1 MSATI
6 SVVVPTYNSA
16 SVIAN
21 CLASLQSQ
29 RLAPIDVVVS
39 DGGSTDGTVA
49 IAKGFGATVIQGQ
62 ANRSR
67 QRNAGALAAT
77 GEYVVFIDADMR
89 LTPGV
94 LEECVASFRESD
106 AALVIP
112 EVDIGESFW
121 ARVRGFERSFYQD
134 AWWLQAAR
142 CYRKS
147 QFIEVRG
154 FDVGLIGPEDWDLD
168 ERIRSFGS
176 VRRIKATIEHDEGQ
190 SSLRSLLHKK
200 THYASSFDD
209 FRQRHPER
217 ATLCF
222 SRRRRIESILSQ
234 PSKVAS
240 HPLLAMGLLCLGATE
255 SLIVKRTSVARSSS
269 VTEQPIDSAL
279 NPITDDFHE

>member
-16 SVIAN
+16 SVIGN
-21 CLASLQSQ
+21 CLTSLQSQ

-39 DGGSTDGTVA
+39 DGGSTDATIA
-49 IAKGFGATVIQGQ
+49 IAEGCGATVIHGQ
-62 ANRSR
+62 ANRSW

-77 GEYVVFIDADMR
+77 GKYVVFIDADMR
-89 LTPGV
+89 LTPRV
-94 LEECVASFRESD
+94 LEECVESFRSSD

-134 AWWLQAAR
+134 DWWLQAAR

-176 VRRIKATIEHDEGQ
+176 VRRINATIEHDEGH
-190 SSLRSLLHKK
+190 SSLRELLRKK

-217 ATLCF
+217 ASLCF
-222 SRRRRIESILSQ
+222 SRRRRIMSITSQ
-234 PSKVAS
+234 PERIAS
-240 HPLLAMGLLCLGATE
+240 HPLLSLGLLCLGGAE
-255 SLIVKRTSVARSSS
+255 SLILRRTLSGRSAAVA
-269 VTEQPIDSAL
+269 EQPMPSFL
-279 NPITDDFHE
+279 NPIPDELRQ

>member
-49 IAKGFGATVIQGQ
+49 SAKGFGATVIQGQ

-89 LTPGV
+89 LTPRV
-94 LEECVASFRESD
+94 LEECVESFCESD

-176 VRRIKATIEHDEGQ
+176 VRSIKATIEHDEGQ

-222 SRRRRIESILSQ
+222 SRRRRIRLFI
-234 PSKVAS
+234 SKPVQIVS
-240 HPLLAMGLLCLGATE
+240 HPLLALGLLCLGGAE
-255 SLIVKRTSVARSSS
+255 SLIVKGSLNDRSAT
-269 VTEQPIDSAL
+269 VVEQPIDSTL
-279 NPITDDFHE
+279 NPILGDGGE

>member
-29 RLAPIDVVVS
+29 HLAPIDVVVS
-39 DGGSTDGTVA
+39 DGGSTDATLA

-94 LEECVASFRESD
+94 LEECVESFRESV

-112 EVDIGESFW
+112 EVDIGQSFW

-134 AWWLQAAR
+134 SWWLQAAR

-147 QFIEVRG
+147 QFIKIRG

-176 VRRIKATIEHDEGQ
+176 VRRINANIEHDEGETTFRT
-190 SSLRSLLHKK
+190 LIHKK
-200 THYASSFDD
+200 VHYASTFEE
-209 FRQRHPER
+209 FRQRHPDR
-217 ATLCF
+217 ASLCF
-222 SRRRRIESILSQ
+222 SRRRRIGSIISQ
-234 PSKVAS
+234 PSKVVS
-240 HPLLAMGLLCLGATE
+240 HPLLTMGLLCLGGAE
-255 SLIVKRTSVARSSS
+255 SLIVKGTLNNRLTSVA
-269 VTEQPIDSAL
+269 EQPIDSTL
-279 NPITDDFHE
+279 NPILGDGDE

>member
-29 RLAPIDVVVS
+29 RLPPIDVVVS
-39 DGGSTDGTVA
+39 DGGSTDATMA
-49 IAKGFGATVIQGQ
+49 IAKRFGATVIQGQ

-94 LEECVASFRESD
+94 LEECVESFRGSD

-121 ARVRGFERSFYQD
+121 ARVRGFERSFYRD

-147 QFIEVRG
+147 QFIEMRG
-154 FDVGLIGPEDWDLD
+154 FDVGLIGTEDWDLD
-168 ERIRSFGS
+168 ERVRLFGN
-176 VRRIKATIEHDEGQ
+176 VRRIVSIIEHDEGK
-190 SSLRSLLHKK
+190 SSLRRLMRKK
-200 THYASSFDD
+200 AFYAASFDAM
-209 FRQRHPER
+209 RQRHPQR
-217 ATLCF
+217 ANLCF
-222 SRRRRIESILSQ
+222 SRSLRITAILSQ
-234 PSKVAS
+234 PQRLLL
-240 HPLLAMGLLCLGATE
+240 HPLLSLGLLYLGGAE
-255 SLIVKRTSVARSSS
+255 SLLIHRPISQHS
-269 VTEQPIDSAL
+269 VTSTEIPLDPSM
-279 NPITDDFHE
+279 NPLAKGGRT

>member
-1 MSATI
+1 MSTTI

-39 DGGSTDGTVA
+39 DGGSTDATMA
-49 IAKGFGATVIQGQ
+49 IADGFGATVIQGQ

-154 FDVGLIGPEDWDLD
+154 FDVGLIGGEDWDLD
-168 ERIRSFGS
+168 ERIRRFGS
-176 VRRIKATIEHDEGQ
+176 VRRISASLQHDEGKASFRTLMQ
-190 SSLRSLLHKK
+190 KK
-200 THYASSFDD
+200 THYASSLED

-217 ATLCF
+217 ASLCL
-222 SRRRRIESILSQ
+222 SRRGRIESIISQ
-234 PSKVAS
+234 PSKLVR
-240 HPLLAMGLLCLGATE
+240 HPILVMGLICIGSAET
-255 SLIVKRTSVARSSS
+255 LIMKRSSTARSMSVA
-269 VTEQPIDSAL
+269 EHPIDPDL
-279 NPITDDFHE
+279 NPILGARDE